1 MLNKRLRGIR
11 AELKYSQKYVAEQ
24 LYISQQAYAKYETG
38 ASTPNPEMLLKIAEL
53 FNVSVDYLVGMTDE
67 RPAIPSGAHK
77 DLRPVYTR
85 RFRLLGAVACGEPI
99 YSPEDYD
106 AYVDA
111 SAEIKADFCLTAK
124 GDSMINARINDGD
137 VVFIR
142 QQSIVDNG
150 QIAAVVV
157 DGELMLKRWYF
168 YPDQRKLVLNSE
180 NPAYEPYVFVD
191 EELDHIQCLGRA
203 VSFMSNL

>member
-1 MLNKRLRGIR
+1 MLNKRLRGVR
-11 AELKYSQKYVAEQ
+11 AELRYSQKYVAEQ

-53 FNVSVDYLVGMTDE
+53 FNVSVDYLVGATDE
-67 RPAIPSGAHK
+67 RPPAEPAIHK

-85 RFRLLGAVACGEPI
+85 RFRLLGKISCGEPI
-99 YSPEDYD
+99 YDPDDFD

-111 SAEIKADFCLTAK
+111 SSEIKADFCLTAK
-124 GDSMINARINDGD
+124 GDSMVNARIYDGD
-137 VVFIR
+137 IVFIR

-150 QIAAVVV
+150 QIAAVVI
-157 DGELMLKRWYF
+157 DGELLLKRWYF
-168 YPDQRKLVLNSE
+168 YPEHRKLVLSSE